1 MVLSLGAA
9 LYEGRSAGHKS
20 DLLGPS
26 GVAAPEDGRTPDASN
41 RAIPRGPVIR
51 GQIMKKERNHSASE
65 KTAFTRLELVMVLAT
80 TGLLAGLA
88 LPLLGSTKSRSDQVS
103 CLSNLRQI
111 GHAFHLWANDHGDK
125 NPWWTAIRDGGS
137 YVSPGETLPPG
148 WLRNNPYFQ
157 MAFVSNELHT
167 PKILVCPADPK
178 KIIATTF
185 IDFYFRPTYENNAV
199 SYFIGLH
206 SFFASPHSIL
216 SGDRNFRFDSLNAGC
231 SAGVGLVQ
239 TLNFPNTSTEW
250 SNAIHGLTG
259 NLLFTDGAVEQ
270 VSSTG
275 LRKAVNLRDQNEN
288 GSLHFIVP

>member
-111 GHAFHLWANDHGDK
+111 GHAFHLWANEHGDK

-137 YVSPGETLPPG
+137 YVSPGEILPPG
-148 WLRNNPYFQ
+148 WAPARNNAYFQ
-157 MAFVSNELHT
+157 MAFISNELRT
-167 PKILVCPADPK
+167 PKILVCPADPRK
-178 KIIATTF
+178 AIADTF
-185 IDFYFRPTYENNAV
+185 TDFYNGPTYKNNAV

-206 SFFASPHSIL
+206 SFFAGKLAFRPVRRPAAPGPPARRL
-216 SGDRNFRFDSLNAGC
+216 LRLPARLDRA
-231 SAGVGLVQ
+231 V
-239 TLNFPNTSTEW
+239 
-250 SNAIHGLTG
+250 
-259 NLLFTDGAVEQ
+259 GAVGAALRPGHLVVQETRAWHQ
-270 VSSTG
+270 GVTWFSQLPRWDSFSS
-275 LRKAVNLRDQNEN
+275 R
-288 GSLHFIVP
+288 SLAPA